1 MRLAATPRH
10 ANNNEEVAM
19 VGKDATIFDGVVPH
33 PRIGTRRSVV
43 HARRSGIHAH
53 GSGEAHAH
61 AHTGEA
67 ADLGLVAATA
77 PTPRTAPDPAGRQVE
92 GGRGLSK
99 GEGGGQR
106 PPRRQRKRGG
116 GGGREGG
123 WVGMGC
129 EWGGDV
135 RAGAGQGSDAKSYA
149 DTSGRVKRIEMKIW
163 VRESVMV
170 MGVMRSVTTII
181 KGNGS

>member
-1 MRLAATPRH
+1 
-10 ANNNEEVAM
+10 V
-19 VGKDATIFDGVVPH
+19 
-33 PRIGTRRSVV
+33 
-43 HARRSGIHAH
+43 
-53 GSGEAHAH
+53 H
-61 AHTGEA
+61 AHTDEA
-67 ADLGLVAATA
+67 VDLGLVAATA
-77 PTPRTAPDPAGRQVE
+77 PTPRTALDPAGRRVE

-123 WVGMGC
+123 WVWMGC

-135 RAGAGQGSDAKSYA
+135 RDGTGQGSDAKSYA
-149 DTSGRVKRIEMKIW
+149 DASGRVKRIEMKI
-163 VRESVMV
+163 RIQELVMV
-170 MGVMRSVTTII
+170 TGVMRSVTTII